1 MTSTSAIQPSRC
13 HDLFSEPTN
22 INHLQP
28 ASSRWTVTGVIAN
41 LVGASFLVASAAT
54 NVRYAVTKS
63 ADPIDQGI
71 AALIATAVA
80 VGLALSIPALFKSKT
95 IAGKLVSLAAVGL
108 FGTYSVTAALGSL
121 GGHRL
126 DAAGAAQDAS
136 GSRARTVA
144 TYSRTEAELAA
155 VGPARAASEV
165 EPEISATMLKYRVS
179 DCDQWQRD
187 TRVRAACVEIVA
199 PLKGE
204 LARAQRRGELQD
216 RLDGLSREMAPGP
229 GRVANADA
237 AVLAAMVEVF
247 GIKADVSRLNLAL
260 TILAVAVLELGAG
273 LCFALGEAV
282 VASGTNRQAGMVTLA
297 SAVNQATATLPVT
310 TDRVA
315 LPKPTKD
322 HGEPAAS
329 PAPGSLNSGA
339 PQDQPDEPGDAAGD
353 ARAIQ
358 GDAGDA
364 ASADASGPLGPW
376 LMKVPVGRPVQVSQ
390 RELGEVVGLS
400 QASVSRAL
408 RALRDAGAIQVVS
421 GAGGTCITR
430 HAAGA

>member
-22 INHLQP
+22 INALP
-28 ASSRWTVTGVIAN
+28 ATGSSWTVTGVIAN
-41 LVGASFLVASAAT
+41 LCGASLLAASGAT
-54 NVRYAVTKS
+54 NVMYAFGKAGDLPHQV
-63 ADPIDQGI
+63 I
-71 AALIATAVA
+71 AGTVALAVA
-80 VGLALSIPALFKSKT
+80 AGLALSITSLCSAVRR
-95 IAGKLVSLAAVGL
+95 GKLASATTALVAVGL
-108 FGTYSVTAALGSL
+108 FGTYSVAAALGSL

-126 DAAGAAQDAS
+126 DAAGAAQDAT
-136 GSRARTVA
+136 GARSRIEASYARV
-144 TYSRTEAELAA
+144 EAELAA
-155 VGPARAASEV
+155 VGPARAVDEI

-216 RLDGLSREMAPGP
+216 KLDGLSREMAPT

-260 TILAVAVLELGAG
+260 VVLAVAVLELGAG
-273 LCFALGEAV
+273 LCFAIGEGAV
-282 VASGTNRQAGMVTLA
+282 VASGATKLAGKAPLANQVTDA
-297 SAVNQATATLPVT
+297 SRA
-310 TDRVA
+310 RVA

-329 PAPGSLNSGA
+329 PAPGSLNSGV
-339 PQDQPDEPGDAAGD
+339 PQDQPDEPSDSAGD
-353 ARAIQ
+353 SRAIHS
-358 GDAGDA
+358 DSGDA
-364 ASADASGPLGPW
+364 ASASLARSWACLRRQCP
-376 LMKVPVGRPVQVSQ
+376 GRCGRCVMQ
-390 RELGEVVGLS
+390 GLFRS
-400 QASVSRAL
+400 
-408 RALRDAGAIQVVS
+408 
-421 GAGGTCITR
+421 
-430 HAAGA
+430 